1 MQSSIRRTAFD
12 LRFRNIVKF
21 CHTDVSRTR
30 RFHFT
35 AGALQNGATTGLYG
49 FHHLKTPKG
58 FRRFVDEAIERSG
71 ELVNY
76 ISGMP
81 SSTEIIRAMDEI
93 SDTVCSVV
101 DSAEFCRN
109 THPDREFITEAC
121 KASMRMNEYMHYLN
135 TNNSLYDAV
144 KKAEQDSHLL
154 TVEARRAAHSLR
166 IDFEKGGIHLCAEK
180 LDRVNQLNV
189 AIFKLSREFG
199 ENITTDPGHV
209 DVFPASR
216 IPKNLHHLI
225 KPIYRCTSA
234 TLKGSLKQSSSKEK
248 GFQITTEPRTL
259 SSILQCVPDEEV
271 RKMVYVQG
279 NSVPH
284 ANIEVLDKL
293 IASRHELA
301 QILGYKSY
309 AEFVV
314 KPNMASSPD
323 VVTSFLHDMS
333 NMIRPQA
340 DKEFKTTRNFK
351 RERCGQQCVDLEP
364 WDEAYYSA
372 MMKSSAH
379 DLESSIVS
387 SYFPLPQCI
396 EGLKV
401 LVESLFGAAF
411 LCIPM
416 APGESWH
423 PDVLKMSLHHPDEG
437 DLGYLYLDLYSRQGK
452 YPGCA
457 NFAIRGGRRI
467 SETEYQL
474 PVVALICNFSGSNS
488 SSTVRLNHWEVE
500 TLFHEFGHALHS
512 LLSRTNYQHFSGT
525 RVALDLAETPSN
537 LFEYYAWDYRVL
549 KRFGRHYSTGEIIPE
564 KLVKSML
571 GARDMF
577 AATELQRQIFYAL
590 VDQTLFGEQ
599 PPSPRDTSSIVA
611 ELKRQHTSWKHVEG
625 TRWQIRFSHLINYGA
640 GYYSYLYAKCF
651 AANIWQK
658 LCLEDPLSL
667 ATGNALRTK
676 FLMHGGAK
684 EPADLLNDL
693 ATDGIVRY
701 SKGGIIPDI
710 TNYLDELKILEDRQ
724 EPLKYEIQ

>member
-1 MQSSIRRTAFD
+1 MMGVSSSGPGKSSSSSSYSSSSSGSSSLSSMSWSHPSA
-12 LRFRNIVKF
+12 
-21 CHTDVSRTR
+21 HGG
-30 RFHFT
+30 
-35 AGALQNGATTGLYG
+35 AGL
-49 FHHLKTPKG
+49 
-58 FRRFVDEAIERSG
+58 E
-71 ELVNY
+71 
-76 ISGMP
+76 
-81 SSTEIIRAMDEI
+81 
-93 SDTVCSVV
+93 VCSVV

-301 QILGYKSY
+301 QI
-309 AEFVV
+309 
-314 KPNMASSPD
+314 
-323 VVTSFLHDMS
+323 
-333 NMIRPQA
+333 
-340 DKEFKTTRNFK
+340 
-351 RERCGQQCVDLEP
+351 
-364 WDEAYYSA
+364 
-372 MMKSSAH
+372 
-379 DLESSIVS
+379 VS

-423 PDVLKMSLHHPDEG
+423 PDVLKMSLHHPDEKII
-437 DLGYLYLDLYSRQGK
+437 LS
-452 YPGCA
+452 
-457 NFAIRGGRRI
+457 IVM
-467 SETEYQL
+467 E
-474 PVVALICNFSGSNS
+474 
-488 SSTVRLNHWEVE
+488 
-500 TLFHEFGHALHS
+500 
-512 LLSRTNYQHFSGT
+512 LLM
-525 RVALDLAETPSN
+525 
-537 LFEYYAWDYRVL
+537 YYAWDYRVL